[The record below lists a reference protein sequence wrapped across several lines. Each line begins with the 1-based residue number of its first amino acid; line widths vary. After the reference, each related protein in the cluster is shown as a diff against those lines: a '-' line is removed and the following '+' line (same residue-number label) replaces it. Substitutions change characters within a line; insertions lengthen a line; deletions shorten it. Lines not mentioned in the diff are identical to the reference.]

1 MLAWSDVLTEV
12 NLAQSGLSDQLS
24 IISLSLL
31 GLCSHRISVGRRNVT
46 EMISPHPRVTRLTLT
61 AIAFSPINSWHFM
74 IPIVGSLTIQTLC
87 NKPVWLHSRQAKPAH
102 WSKTDRTLLLPFLTR
117 EVSLVWLTDVRV
129 QQSSHG
135 RYITP
140 EVIKI
145 QIFSFLF
152 SYY

>member
-24 IISLSLL
+24 IISLSLP

-46 EMISPHPRVTRLTLT
+46 EMISPPQSHQTHPT
-61 AIAFSPINSWHFM
+61 ATALSPINSWHFM